1 MNREKRMERRE
12 ENRLDRREV
21 STLSRRAIAEAI
33 QHDDYGTALGHLF
46 EIVTGDPPAAYPPQR
61 RVRGE
66 VSLTAGTADAL
77 PAGAV
82 VVVGVGVGGES
93 ASATP
98 SAEETGVYT
107 TPRLEDGE
115 YAVSAAVKSVY
126 VSETEGLSRTE
137 YEVVS
142 SSTNVASSPVRV
154 DSTAVAIGE
163 PVAGPAVTVDSVEI
177 GDEL

>member
-12 ENRLDRREV
+12 KNRLDRREV
-21 STLSRRAIAEAI
+21 STLSRRTIAEAI
-33 QHDDYGTALGHLF
+33 QHDDYGTALAQLF
-46 EIVTGDPPAAYPPQR
+46 EIVTGDPPATYPPQR

-66 VSLTAGTADAL
+66 VSLTAGAADAL

-82 VVVGVGVGGES
+82 VVVDVAVGGES
-93 ASATP
+93 ASPTL
-98 SAEETGVYT
+98 SVDGTGVYT

-115 YAVSAAVKSVY
+115 YPVSAAVESVY
-126 VSETEGLSRTE
+126 VSDTETLSRTE

-142 SSTNVASSPVRV
+142 SSTDVTSSMVRV

-163 PVAGPAVTVDSVEI
+163 PVAGPTVTVDSVEI
-177 GDEL
+177 GGEL